1 MKSTLNLTSLQFM
14 VSVIVEDLE
23 NFRLTG
29 NRLFDFEE
37 VRNCTNL
44 DELFKQWLLQF
55 DDLSSTPDEDLEDVK
70 LELSEHMKYISIW
83 NVSEVERATNV
94 KSFKDYFEGY
104 EGFSKLVVDFYETSS
119 KEDEEWAK
127 TKNSPE
133 FKAKF
138 KELTGMEI

>member
-70 LELSEHMKYISIW
+70 LELSEHMKY
-83 NVSEVERATNV
+83 
-94 KSFKDYFEGY
+94 
-104 EGFSKLVVDFYETSS
+104 
-119 KEDEEWAK
+119 
-127 TKNSPE
+127 
-133 FKAKF
+133 
-138 KELTGMEI
+138 